1 MTVDANVI
9 IAYLGG
15 DENVIDILSS
25 WRQQGG
31 LLYLSTVVETEVL
44 SFSQLTP
51 QQSNDMQIFL
61 EENFVSIA
69 FDRQLS
75 RLAAQLRR
83 TVKIKFP
90 DAAIAATA
98 LYTNTP
104 LVTRNQKDFKKIN
117 GLQLVSI

>member
-98 LYTNTP
+98 L
-104 LVTRNQKDFKKIN
+104 
-117 GLQLVSI
+117 